1 MQIDTYNKPTVR
13 NQNYTPIEG
22 RVPPN
27 AIEAEK
33 ALIGGLMLDRQAIA
47 KAMEVVDEDSFYQE
61 KHRLIFATIIDMFDK
76 AITVDI
82 VTLSDEL
89 RARKVL
95 EKIGGPAYLAELNN
109 SVPTAANVEFHA
121 RIVQEKYLKRFLI
134 KTLGELET
142 QVYDESI
149 DAFDCIDLAE
159 AAIFRIG
166 EKRVNNSFFSMKQM
180 AKEAYDVI
188 SHLRERDKSSLPG
201 VPSGIDLLDRM
212 LGGFQNSDL
221 IILAGRPSMGKTAF
235 ALSVV
240 RNMAVD
246 YKKPVAF
253 FSIEMANIQL
263 VMRLLSSE
271 SGIDQ
276 SKIRNGY
283 INEEQNQKIIKGLGT
298 LADAPLFIDDSPM
311 VTITELKA
319 KCRRLKAE
327 HNISMVVV
335 DYLQLVHAP
344 KSESRER
351 EISIISS
358 SLKQI
363 AKELNI
369 PVMALAQLNR
379 SVESRTDKKPMLSD
393 LRESGSIEQ
402 DADVVMFVNRP
413 ERYGQLTY
421 EDGTPTENTGE
432 IIIAKHRNGEVGT
445 VRTAFIKEYARFAN
459 LALEYEERFIP
470 QDQQNDDPGF

>member
-1 MQIDTYNKPTVR
+1 MQIDTYKKT
-13 NQNYTPIEG
+13 QSAQTTHKIEG

-27 AIEAEK
+27 AVEAEK
-33 ALIGGLMLDRQAIA
+33 ALLGGLMLDRQAIA
-47 KAMEVVDEDSFYQE
+47 KAMEVVNEDSFYNE
-61 KHRLIFATIIDMFDK
+61 KHRIIFSTIIEMFDK

-89 RARKVL
+89 RVRKEL
-95 EKIGGPAYLAELNN
+95 DRIGGPAYLAELNN
-109 SVPTAANVEFHA
+109 TVPTAANVEFHA
-121 RIVQEKYLKRFLI
+121 RIVQERYLKRYLI

-142 QVYDESI
+142 QVYDDSI
-149 DAFDCIDLAE
+149 DAFECIDLAE
-159 AAIFRIG
+159 AAVFKIG
-166 EKRVNNSFFSMKQM
+166 EKRVSNSFASMKQM

-188 SHLRERDKSSLPG
+188 SHLRERDKNSLPG
-201 VPSGIDLLDRM
+201 VPSGIDMLDRM

-283 INEEQNQKIIKGLGT
+283 INEEQNQKIIAGLGK

-379 SVESRTDKKPMLSD
+379 SVESRNDKKPMLSD